1 MWVGRE
7 GSKTKI
13 VPSVQDHQN
22 YRWRL
27 FTAVLSR
34 TNGMQGTNGFY
45 KAVSYNGLG
54 NFEKCLSPVV
64 IPLM

>member
-7 GSKTKI
+7 GGKTKI
-13 VPSVQDHQN
+13 VPSVLDSQN

-34 TNGMQGTNGFY
+34 TNGMQCTNGFF
-45 KAVSYNGLG
+45 KAVSYNGFG

-64 IPLM
+64 ILLM